1 MSESKHEYDGYFH
14 RLKPALLSKAEE
26 FVILGYEDISIED
39 LWRFLTEKVW
49 KKPKEGIRVHE
60 LVSDVLSLKAGDF
73 MNFATVEAFRS
84 QVDSLEDLENEGIQ
98 QLLKTDE
105 D

>member
-1 MSESKHEYDGYFH
+1 MSEYKHEYDDYFH

-39 LWRFLTEKVW
+39 LWRFLTEKAW
-49 KKPKEGIRVHE
+49 KKPKAGVRVHE
-60 LVSDVLSLKAGDF
+60 LVSDIFLLKIGDF

-84 QVDSLEDLENEGIQ
+84 RGDSLENLRNDDFQ